1 MNLNSL
7 LLLLPA
13 LVTANKCAAR
23 KNVAGQVMTPVT
35 MGVDPTN
42 EPPKCVSV
50 NTGACAG
57 YVILIHSH
65 QSSSI
70 LPCTC
75 QPMQQNKFFHEC
87 SPQPYRLTQQHYISL
102 VQCFFFSSCNKCI
115 IFFWNDDPST
125 IHR

>member
-1 MNLNSL
+1 MASLSMTSL

-23 KNVAGQVMTPVT
+23 KNIAGQVMSPVT

-57 YVILIHSH
+57 YVIFYTDPLP
-65 QSSSI
+65 SI
-70 LPCTC
+70 LLNLSTNATE
-75 QPMQQNKFFHEC
+75 QM
-87 SPQPYRLTQQHYISL
+87 
-102 VQCFFFSSCNKCI
+102 FS
-115 IFFWNDDPST
+115 
-125 IHR
+125 

>member
-23 KNVAGQVMTPVT
+23 KNVAGQVMSPVT

-57 YVILIHSH
+57 YVIIYLLLNPALY
-65 QSSSI
+65 QSTNATEQINS
-70 LPCTC
+70 
-75 QPMQQNKFFHEC
+75 
-87 SPQPYRLTQQHYISL
+87 
-102 VQCFFFSSCNKCI
+102 
-115 IFFWNDDPST
+115 
-125 IHR
+125 